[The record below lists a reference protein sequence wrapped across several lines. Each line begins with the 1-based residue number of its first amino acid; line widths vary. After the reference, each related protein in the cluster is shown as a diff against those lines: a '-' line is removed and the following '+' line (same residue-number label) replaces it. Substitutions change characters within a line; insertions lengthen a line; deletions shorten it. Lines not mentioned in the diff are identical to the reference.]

1 MAMKIP
7 TGKPSARATATAH
20 VLAAAVALTT
30 IAAPA
35 HLLAQEGGHMMHGD
49 HHDGVT
55 VLRAARMLDVVT
67 GEMHT
72 DAVIVVEDGLI
83 TAVNPAAVPHAMHD
97 MDLGDVTLLPGFID
111 AHTHLASQISATSFT
126 DAVMRTEAYYAI
138 NAVRF
143 GGLTVRAGFTT
154 VRDFGGDVTVELG
167 HAVERGD
174 ILGPRVIPSRSPLG
188 ITGGHCDVTGFAP
201 GIREGGPEEG
211 VADGPWEVVEAVRYQ
226 IKHGAKVIKTCATA
240 GVLSMEGPV
249 GAQQYTLE
257 ELTAMVVE
265 AARHGVK
272 VAAHAHGSEG
282 ILAAVRA
289 GVASIEHGS
298 VLTDEI
304 MDLMIEKATYLVP
317 TTYLA
322 DRIDLDALPPLVR
335 AKAEEILP
343 VMRVSL
349 ERAIERGVPI
359 AFGTDAGVFPHGENA
374 GEFGIYVA
382 LGMSELD
389 ALRTATIHAAEL
401 LGTPDRGRLAEGLL
415 ADIIAVPGNPLDDI
429 AVTMDVQF
437 VMQGGRVVKHVVGGR
452 DMHSTGH

>member
-1 MAMKIP
+1 MTNP
-7 TGKPSARATATAH
+7 TGKLSS
-20 VLAAAVALTT
+20 VLLASALT
-30 IAAPA
+30 IPVLPAPTPLA
-35 HLLAQEGGHMMHGD
+35 AQEG
-49 HHDGVT
+49 HHAHTGMYDGPT
-55 VLRAARMLDVVT
+55 VLRAARLLDVET
-67 GEMHT
+67 GVMHT
-72 DAVIVVEDGLI
+72 NAVIVVEDGVI
-83 TAVNPAAVPHAMHD
+83 TAVNPDPVPDVMHD

-111 AHTHLASQISATSFT
+111 AHTHLAGEISATSFT
-126 DAVMRTEAYYAI
+126 DAVTRTEAYGAI

-143 GGLTVRAGFTT
+143 GAITVRAGFTT

-167 HAVERGD
+167 KAVERGIID
-174 ILGPRVIPSRSPLG
+174 APRVIPSRYPLG

-249 GAQQYTLE
+249 GAQQYSLE
-257 ELTAMVVE
+257 ELTAMVEE
-265 AARHGVK
+265 AARHGIR

-304 MDLMIEKATYLVP
+304 MDLMIEKGTYLVP

-322 DRIDLDALPPLVR
+322 DRIDFDALPPHVR

-349 ERAIERGVPI
+349 QRAIDRGVPI

-374 GEFGIYVA
+374 GEFGIYVGM
-382 LGMSELD
+382 GMSELD
-389 ALRTATIHAAEL
+389 ALRTATIHAADL
-401 LGTPDRGRLAEGLL
+401 LGTPDRGRLAEGML
-415 ADIIAVPGNPLDDI
+415 ADIIAVPGNPLEDI
-429 AVTMDVQF
+429 GVTKDVQF
-437 VMQGGRVVKHVVGGR
+437 VMLGGRVIKHVMGGR

>member
-1 MAMKIP
+1 MISP
-7 TGKPSARATATAH
+7 TGKLSSVLLASALTIPA
-20 VLAAAVALTT
+20 LAAPTPLA
-30 IAAPA
+30 
-35 HLLAQEGGHMMHGD
+35 AQEG
-49 HHDGVT
+49 HHAHTGMYDGPT
-55 VLRAARMLDVVT
+55 VLRAARLLDVET

-72 DAVIVVEDGLI
+72 NAVIVVEDGVI
-83 TAVNPAAVPHAMHD
+83 TAVNPDPVPDVMHD

-111 AHTHLASQISATSFT
+111 AHTHLAGEISATSFT
-126 DAVMRTEAYYAI
+126 DAVTRTEAYGAI

-143 GGLTVRAGFTT
+143 GAITVRAGFTT

-167 HAVERGD
+167 KAVERGVID
-174 ILGPRVIPSRSPLG
+174 APRVIPSRYPLG

-249 GAQQYTLE
+249 GAQQYSLE
-257 ELTAMVVE
+257 ELTAMVEE
-265 AARHGVK
+265 AARHGIK
-272 VAAHAHGSEG
+272 VAAHAHGPEG
-282 ILAAVRA
+282 ILVAVQA

-304 MDLMIEKATYLVP
+304 MDLMIEKGTYLVP

-322 DRIDLDALPPLVR
+322 DRIDFDALPALVR

-349 ERAIERGVPI
+349 QRAIDRGVPI

-374 GEFGIYVA
+374 GEFGIYVGM
-382 LGMSELD
+382 GMSELD
-389 ALRTATIHAAEL
+389 ALRTATIHAADL
-401 LGTPDRGRLAEGLL
+401 LDTPDRGRLAEGML
-415 ADIIAVPGNPLDDI
+415 ADIIAVPGNPLEDI
-429 AVTMDVQF
+429 EVTKDVQF
-437 VMQGGRVVKHVVGGR
+437 VMLGGRVIKHVMGGR
-452 DMHSTGH
+452 DMHSMGH